1 MSGMKFRRTCSVC
14 NATFF
19 SPDRKALYCLK
30 CVKKRVVKHVPAEAR
45 AEAQVTRVAPRPV
58 PQPSVPIASAR
69 KERSPRAPKASAL
82 TPDLRKRIIELYEEQ
97 YASQPVQTREVHSQ
111 IANKL
116 WLKRQLVADVIREVT
131 QARAIITPEIK

>member
-45 AEAQVTRVAPRPV
+45 AAAQVTRVAPRPV
-58 PQPSVPIASAR
+58 PQPSVPIAAAR
-69 KERSPRAPKASAL
+69 KE
-82 TPDLRKRIIELYEEQ
+82 
-97 YASQPVQTREVHSQ
+97 
-111 IANKL
+111 
-116 WLKRQLVADVIREVT
+116 
-131 QARAIITPEIK
+131 